1 MLYPKPSGLLQCLE
15 VLRAHHAPIPS
26 TTTTTTTT
34 APRPAANSAPCAAV
48 HDLTVA
54 YRDHTDGV
62 RTSDVGVLH
71 GRFPRE
77 VHILVER
84 HALDAL
90 PAGAP

>member
-15 VLRAHHAPIPS
+15 VFRAHHAPSPS
-26 TTTTTTTT
+26 TTTTT
-34 APRPAANSAPCAAV
+34 APSPANSAPCAAV